1 MREMIMVGKP
11 APIAEVR
18 DLSELADAWGDYL
31 ALEYAGPTRA
41 SYLKGLRVFREWL
54 DDQGL
59 TLATVRPPNVRAWRE
74 ILAEDYA
81 IGTVNLWLSAVRR
94 FFAWLIEEGAPI
106 LNPAQIKGAGRNGT
120 GRRHKRDEITA
131 AEIRAILGTFNE
143 SPRGKRDRAIFS
155 LMAYAAL
162 RTVET
167 QRLDLDDL
175 QTKDGRTVLWVTGKG
190 HLEPDDFVVLNT
202 KAEESLRAWLAVRR
216 NEPGPLF
223 YGLGRRTQR
232 GRLSLRHIRRIIK
245 AHYQAAGVIGE
256 RKTTHSLRHSAITNA
271 IRNGGE
277 PLQVQA
283 MARHRSFDTTLG
295 YYHEIGRTAAP
306 AEDLIDYEQK
316 EAA

>member
-1 MREMIMVGKP
+1 MRDLMVVGKP
-11 APIAEVR
+11 APVAELR
-18 DLSELADAWGDYL
+18 DLDELAEAWRGHL
-31 ALEYAGPTRA
+31 ATEYAEPTREA
-41 SYLKGLRVFREWL
+41 YLKGLRVFREWL

-59 TLATVRPPNVRAWRE
+59 TYATVRPPNVRAWRE
-74 ILAEDYA
+74 QLVSDYA
-81 IGTVNLWLSAVRR
+81 IGTANLWLSAVRR
-94 FFAWLIEEGAPI
+94 FYAWLIEEGAPI
-106 LNPAQIKGAGRNGT
+106 LNPAAIKGAGRNGA

-131 AEIRAILGTFNE
+131 TEIRAIFDTFNE
-143 SPRGKRDRAIFS
+143 SPRGKRDRAIFA

-162 RTVET
+162 RTVEV

-202 KAEESLRAWLAVRR
+202 KAEESLRAWLAVRG

-223 YGLGRRTQR
+223 FGLGRRTQR
-232 GRLSLRHIRRIIK
+232 GRLSLRHIRRIVK
-245 AHYQAAGVIGE
+245 AHYRAAGVIGE

-306 AEDLIDYEQK
+306 AEDLIDYDQ
-316 EAA
+316 